1 MVVGTVAV
9 GVPLI
14 ASLTGAGAG
23 AILGQVFGQKGPR
36 SPQVQPGD
44 ILRLALG
51 VQALSERGLQ
61 PVVSTDPF
69 TGDTVLSTAD
79 QSGVLTTLLGEKF
92 AREALAPTAAD
103 IREVFDFQQEAIRL
117 GRLGLLEPGLQAG
130 APVETPTVRDQ
141 VVANLTVSSARV
153 VAPGVVIRRSSD
165 LDVRS
170 RLGGPCAG
178 VNTGLMRLRCARGGF
193 A

>member
-1 MVVGTVAV
+1 MVVATVAF

-14 ASLTGAGAG
+14 AGFTTAGAG
-23 AILGQVFGQKGPR
+23 GILGQVLSPKGPR

-79 QSGVLTTLLGEKF
+79 QAGVLQTILGEKF

-117 GRLGLLEPGLQAG
+117 GRAGLLEPGLAG

-153 VAPGVVIRRSSD
+153 VAPGVVARRSSD

-178 VNTGLMRLRCARGGF
+178 VNTGIMRLRCARGGF